1 MSKRNSF
8 AEIFDKIT
16 KIIVEKFNYA
26 GKNEVELESD
36 LTNDLGFNSLD
47 LAELSMKVEEDFN
60 LDLNK
65 ADPAE
70 VNNVRTVENLVDLIY
85 NYKMVNQ

>member
-16 KIIVEKFNYA
+16 NIIVEKFNYA

-85 NYKMVNQ
+85 KMIKQK